1 MPAAP
6 AQRVQVLLKPKV
18 LEIVKELSVELD
30 LTLSKTVAMLVY
42 EALETRGVKVKPSS
56 SVLTDI
62 KIPSTDP
69 LRFSVPDHIEH
80 TTVTK
85 KTEELD
91 PEDLDLLKKIKTLK
105 TLGLF

>member
-18 LEIVKELSVELD
+18 LDIVKELGKELD

-42 EALETRGVKVKPSS
+42 EALETRGVKVRPSS

-62 KIPSTDP
+62 Q
-69 LRFSVPDHIEH
+69 VPEHIKQ
-80 TTVTK
+80 TTVTA
-85 KTEELD
+85 KTTELD
-91 PEDLDLLKKIKTLK
+91 PEDLELLQKLK
-105 TLGLF
+105 ALKSVGLL

>member
-1 MPAAP
+1 MSPQP
-6 AQRVQVLLKPKV
+6 AQRIQCLLKPKV
-18 LEIVKELSVELD
+18 LDIVKQLSEELD
-30 LTLSKTVAMLVY
+30 LTLSKTVALLVY
-42 EALETRGVKVKPSS
+42 EALENRGVKVKPSS

-62 KIPSTDP
+62 K
-69 LRFSVPDHIEH
+69 VPD
-80 TTVTK
+80 TVNKELITK